1 VIISARWSGRHAYGE
16 NVSQEETCGR
26 GLWRKIVLVINLEEE
41 RRRAKVKDGQL
52 KKHAW
57 RSGLFEDWVEKWQG
71 TDRHGYNDKGVDLE
85 GGPDPSGVDRSMD
98 GFGGSLSCSQ

>member
-52 KKHAW
+52 KKHA
-57 RSGLFEDWVEKWQG
+57 
-71 TDRHGYNDKGVDLE
+71 
-85 GGPDPSGVDRSMD
+85 
-98 GFGGSLSCSQ
+98 